1 MHTSTTTSADPDNG
15 AATATA
21 TATASGASARVRQ
34 PVRRGGVG
42 RPGTWIT
49 ALGLVLGAW
58 CLQGPTPAWAAKA
71 TVKAGTQS
79 QAVSPATSVRF
90 IDAPSS
96 EKPAARERRLKREC
110 KGRPNAGVCLGYT
123 R

>member
-1 MHTSTTTSADPDNG
+1 MRMPCLPRLPRSAAPLLLG
-15 AATATA
+15 FAALC
-21 TATASGASARVRQ
+21 V
-34 PVRRGGVG
+34 
-42 RPGTWIT
+42 
-49 ALGLVLGAW
+49 
-58 CLQGPTPAWAAKA
+58 QGPAWAAKA
-71 TVKAGTQS
+71 SAKTPVKATV
-79 QAVSPATSVRF
+79 QATTSGQAGNQPLPGSVRF

>member
-1 MHTSTTTSADPDNG
+1 MHMPRLRRCSAAVLLGFFAAFWAQGLAWGAKAQAKASVQATTS
-15 AATATA
+15 
-21 TATASGASARVRQ
+21 
-34 PVRRGGVG
+34 
-42 RPGTWIT
+42 
-49 ALGLVLGAW
+49 
-58 CLQGPTPAWAAKA
+58 
-71 TVKAGTQS
+71 S
-79 QAVSPATSVRF
+79 QAGAQKLPSSVRF